1 MNHQRPVNLDLSSL
15 KYPPMAIVS
24 ILHRISGIVL
34 FLLLP
39 FMLCYLSQ
47 SLVSEDSYAALQVS
61 FAKPFH
67 KLMLWGFSTALMYH
81 VIAGM
86 RHLIMD
92 LGFGE
97 HLVAARRSAF
107 LVIILSVLI
116 AISLGVWIC

>member
-47 SLVSEDSYAALQVS
+47 SLASQDSYAALQVS
-61 FAKPFH
+61 FTKPFY

-81 VIAGM
+81 VTAGI

-92 LGFGE
+92 MGFGE
-97 HLVAARRSAF
+97 HLIAARRSAF
-107 LVIILSVLI
+107 FVIILSVLI